1 MPEPTPCNAAIG
13 PRSSFIEV
21 TMARIG
27 LFFASSTGNTRRIAK
42 AIKKR
47 FDDDTMA
54 DALNVNKATPELFAG
69 YSHLILGT
77 STLGGGQLPGLSTDC
92 MGGGWEEF
100 LPKIEHLDF
109 SGKTIALF
117 GLGDQNKYPDE
128 FVDAM
133 GILYQF
139 FTVRGARSVGAW
151 PSDDYDFI
159 SSKALLDGDFVGLAL
174 DQENQKLLTDARV
187 DAWLKLIAA
196 EYGLSV

>member
-1 MPEPTPCNAAIG
+1 MP
-13 PRSSFIEV
+13 
-21 TMARIG
+21 RIG
-27 LFFASSTGNTRRIAK
+27 LFFSSSTGNTRRIAK

-54 DALNVNKATPELFAG
+54 EALNVNKATPELFAS

-117 GLGDQNKYPDE
+117 GLGNQDKYPDE

-133 GILYQF
+133 GILYEF
-139 FTVRGARSVGAW
+139 FKARGARFAGAW
-151 PSDDYDFI
+151 PSDDYDFVA
-159 SSKALLDGDFVGLAL
+159 SKALVDGDFVGLVL
-174 DQENQKLLTDARV
+174 DQENQKQLTDARV
-187 DAWLKLIAA
+187 EAWLRLIAG
-196 EYGLSV
+196 EYGLSA

>member
-1 MPEPTPCNAAIG
+1 
-13 PRSSFIEV
+13 
-21 TMARIG
+21 MARIG
-27 LFFASSTGNTRRIAK
+27 LFFSSSTGNTRRIAK

-54 DALNVNKATPELFAG
+54 DALNVNKATPELFAS

-77 STLGGGQLPGLSTDC
+77 STLGGGQLPGLTTDC

-151 PSDDYDFI
+151 PSDDYDFVA
-159 SSKALLDGDFVGLAL
+159 SKALVDGDFVGLAL

-196 EYGLSV
+196 EYGLSA